1 MIHEEQSIVI
11 LDYGSQYT
19 QLIARRIRELK
30 VYSVIL
36 PWTASREEVL
46 RENPRGLILS
56 GGPSSVYDEG
66 APELQDWILGLK
78 IPLLGVCYGM
88 QLLGRAHGGR
98 IDSSDRRE
106 YGLARV
112 QCDPAAG
119 LFLGMDPEEEVWM
132 SHGDS
137 MHELP
142 EGLHSTAHSEGSPV
156 CAFEDESGR
165 ILGCQFHPEVAH
177 TKNGLSMLRNFVFGI
192 CKADPVWDREHFID
206 VSVREIRE
214 KIGSDRVLCAV
225 SGGVDSTVVAALLDR
240 ALGEQVDCVFV
251 DNGVLRKDEGDEV
264 EELFRSHFQVRFHR
278 VNAQERFFEA
288 LRSCEEPEEKRRQIG
303 HTFIRV
309 FEDEAR
315 RLGPIPWLAQGTL
328 YPDVIESISVKGPS
342 ATIKSHH
349 NVGGL
354 PEDMDFQLLEP
365 LRELFKDEVREL
377 GVALGLPEKFVQ
389 RHPFPGPGLG
399 VRILGEVTPE
409 RVKVLQ
415 EADAIFIQELHDSG
429 WYDKTWQAMAVL
441 LPVHSVGVMGDQRT
455 YENVIAL
462 RAVNSTDGMTADWS
476 RLPHDLLDRA
486 SNRIIGTVRGVN
498 RVVYDV
504 SSKPPATIEWE

>member
-1 MIHEEQSIVI
+1 
-11 LDYGSQYT
+11 
-19 QLIARRIRELK
+19 
-30 VYSVIL
+30 
-36 PWTASREEVL
+36 
-46 RENPRGLILS
+46 
-56 GGPSSVYDEG
+56 
-66 APELQDWILGLK
+66 
-78 IPLLGVCYGM
+78 
-88 QLLGRAHGGR
+88 
-98 IDSSDRRE
+98 
-106 YGLARV
+106 
-112 QCDPAAG
+112 
-119 LFLGMDPEEEVWM
+119 
-132 SHGDS
+132 
-137 MHELP
+137 
-142 EGLHSTAHSEGSPV
+142 
-156 CAFEDESGR
+156 
-165 ILGCQFHPEVAH
+165 
-177 TKNGLSMLRNFVFGI
+177 
-192 CKADPVWDREHFID
+192 
-206 VSVREIRE
+206 
-214 KIGSDRVLCAV
+214 
-225 SGGVDSTVVAALLDR
+225 
-240 ALGEQVDCVFV
+240 
-251 DNGVLRKDEGDEV
+251 
-264 EELFRSHFQVRFHR
+264 